1 MFEISKTDLAGRIG
15 TMYTNHGKIETPAFV
30 PVIHPVKQTIPS
42 KKISEILNFPIIDIN
57 IIAKDS
63 GLFEKNENT
72 NDVDTKKLAKILG
85 ERKLNDTIVVGHLA
99 PYVLEKNQVKM
110 IIILRRNPYDLEL
123 VYKERN
129 YLEIKIKENTGSE
142 VLGIIMHDTIE
153 KFEEKAFQIDVS
165 KKNIQQV
172 VERVLKII
180 SKKEGNEEVDWLNLV
195 TKNNDLEK
203 FFTH

>member
-1 MFEISKTDLAGRIG
+1 MSIVITGNPG
-15 TMYTNHGKIETPAFV
+15 VGK
-30 PVIHPVKQTIPS
+30 HTITE
-42 KKISEILNFPIIDIN
+42 KISEKLNFPIMDIN
-57 IIAKDS
+57 IIAKDL
-63 GLFEKNENT
+63 GLFEKNGNT

-85 ERKLNDTIVVGHLA
+85 ERKLNDTVVVGHLA
-99 PYVLEKNQVKM
+99 PYVLEKDQVKI

-165 KKNIQQV
+165 EKNIQEV
-172 VERVLKII
+172 MEKVLEII

-195 TKNNDLEK
+195 VKNNDLEK

>member
-1 MFEISKTDLAGRIG
+1 MSIVITGNPG
-15 TMYTNHGKIETPAFV
+15 VGK
-30 PVIHPVKQTIPS
+30 HTIT
-42 KKISEILNFPIIDIN
+42 KKISEILNFPVVDIN
-57 IIAKDS
+57 IVAKDL
-63 GLFEKNENT
+63 GLFEKNGNT

-153 KFEEKAFQIDVS
+153 KFEEKAFQINIS
-165 KKNIQQV
+165 ERNIQQV
-172 VERVLKII
+172 VEKVLEII
-180 SKKEGNEEVDWLNLV
+180 SKKEGNEEVDWLDLV

>member
-1 MFEISKTDLAGRIG
+1 MSIVITGNPG
-15 TMYTNHGKIETPAFV
+15 VGK
-30 PVIHPVKQTIPS
+30 HTIT
-42 KKISEILNFPIIDIN
+42 KKISEKLNFPIVDIN
-57 IIAKDS
+57 IVAKDL
-63 GLFEKNENT
+63 GLFEKNGNT

-85 ERKLNDTIVVGHLA
+85 ERKLKDTVIVGHLA
-99 PYVLEKNQVKM
+99 PYVLEKNQVKI

-123 VYKERN
+123 VYKDRN
-129 YLEIKIKENTGSE
+129 YLGIKIKENTGSE

-172 VERVLKII
+172 VEKVLEII

>member
-1 MFEISKTDLAGRIG
+1 MSIVITGNPG
-15 TMYTNHGKIETPAFV
+15 VGK
-30 PVIHPVKQTIPS
+30 HTITE
-42 KKISEILNFPIIDIN
+42 KISEKLNFPIVDIN
-57 IIAKDS
+57 NVAKEL

-99 PYVLEKNQVKM
+99 PYVLEKNQVKI

-123 VYKERN
+123 VYKERD

-172 VERVLKII
+172 VGKVLEII

>member
-1 MFEISKTDLAGRIG
+1 MSIVITGNPG
-15 TMYTNHGKIETPAFV
+15 VGK
-30 PVIHPVKQTIPS
+30 HTIT
-42 KKISEILNFPIIDIN
+42 KKISEKLNFPIVDIN
-57 IIAKDS
+57 IVAKNL
-63 GLFEKNENT
+63 GLIEKNGNT

-99 PYVLEKNQVKM
+99 PYVLEKNQVKI

-123 VYKERN
+123 VYKQRN

-172 VERVLKII
+172 VEKVLEII

-203 FFTH
+203 FFTHWLNNSYNFL

>member
-1 MFEISKTDLAGRIG
+1 MSIVITGNPG
-15 TMYTNHGKIETPAFV
+15 VGK
-30 PVIHPVKQTIPS
+30 HTIT
-42 KKISEILNFPIIDIN
+42 KKISEKLNFPIVDIN
-57 IIAKDS
+57 IVAKDS

-99 PYVLEKNQVKM
+99 PYVLEKNQVKI

-172 VERVLKII
+172 VEKVLEII

-195 TKNNDLEK
+195 TKNKDLEK
-203 FFTH
+203 FFTHWLNNTYNFL

>member
-1 MFEISKTDLAGRIG
+1 MSIVITGNPG
-15 TMYTNHGKIETPAFV
+15 VGK
-30 PVIHPVKQTIPS
+30 HTIT
-42 KKISEILNFPIIDIN
+42 KKISEILNFPIVDIN
-57 IIAKDS
+57 IVAKDLD
-63 GLFEKNENT
+63 LFEKNENT
-72 NDVDTKKLAKILG
+72 NDVDTQKLAKILR
-85 ERKLNDTIVVGHLA
+85 ERKLNEKIVVGHLA
-99 PYVLEKNQVKM
+99 PYVLEKNQVEI
-110 IIILRRNPYDLEL
+110 IIILRRNPYDLES

-129 YLEIKIKENTGSE
+129 YSEIKIKENTGSE
-142 VLGIIMHDTIE
+142 ILGIITHDTIE

-165 KKNIQQV
+165 EKNIQQV

>member
-1 MFEISKTDLAGRIG
+1 MSIVITGNPG
-15 TMYTNHGKIETPAFV
+15 VGK
-30 PVIHPVKQTIPS
+30 HTIT
-42 KKISEILNFPIIDIN
+42 KKISEKLNFPIVDIN
-57 IIAKDS
+57 IVAKNL
-63 GLFEKNENT
+63 GLIEKNGNT

-99 PYVLEKNQVKM
+99 PYVLEKNQVKI

-172 VERVLKII
+172 VEKVLEII

-195 TKNNDLEK
+195 TKNKDLGK

>member
-1 MFEISKTDLAGRIG
+1 MSIVITGNPG
-15 TMYTNHGKIETPAFV
+15 VGK
-30 PVIHPVKQTIPS
+30 HTIT

-57 IIAKDS
+57 VIAKDS

-99 PYVLEKNQVKM
+99 PYVLEKNQVKI
-110 IIILRRNPYDLEL
+110 IIILRRNPYDLES

-129 YLEIKIKENTGSE
+129 YSEIKIKENTGSE
-142 VLGIIMHDTIE
+142 ILGIITHDTIK

-165 KKNIQQV
+165 EKNIQEV
-172 VERVLKII
+172 VEKVLEII
-180 SKKEGNEEVDWLNLV
+180 SRKEGNEEVDWLNIV

-203 FFTH
+203 FFTHWLNNACNFL